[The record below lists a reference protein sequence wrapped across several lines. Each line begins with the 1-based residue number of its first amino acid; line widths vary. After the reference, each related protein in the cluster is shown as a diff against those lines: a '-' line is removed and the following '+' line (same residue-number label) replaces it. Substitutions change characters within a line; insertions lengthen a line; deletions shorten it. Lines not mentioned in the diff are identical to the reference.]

1 MNRNPCC
8 FLSIICSRR
17 YLCTGTAIEGKNSSI
32 QTIRLSK
39 AIASTGVCS
48 RRDADAWIKEGR
60 ITVNYERVRSIGK
73 LVVTD
78 DKICV
83 DGIELKKHVNYDKP
97 RLWVVYKLPG
107 ELVAGSD
114 PSKKR
119 PVVLDRLRNLNIH
132 SEILKPINRLEFGME
147 GLLLVTNSARLAS
160 VMQSLQSGI
169 ERKYR
174 LRVHGKVTPS
184 KLDGLQRGLL
194 VNGTKYLYY
203 ICINLII

>member
-1 MNRNPCC
+1 MNRSRCC
-8 FLSIICSRR
+8 FFSIALIKRH
-17 YLCTGTAIEGKNSSI
+17 LCAGTAIDVQSSSV

-48 RRDADAWIKEGR
+48 RRDADTWIKEGR
-60 ITVNYERVRSIGK
+60 ITVNYERIRSIGK
-73 LVVTD
+73 LVSKD

-97 RLWVVYKLPG
+97 RLWMVYKLPG
-107 ELVAGSD
+107 ELVARSD

-119 PVVLDRLRNLNIH
+119 PVVLDRLRNLKVH

-194 VNGTKYLYY
+194 VNGTKYL
-203 ICINLII
+203 